1 MQVKKGFGSA
11 MDLLTPL
18 HADADQSAETS
29 NTAFFTLS
37 NHKSNG
43 IVFKCLW
50 ILRSRTLTPQ
60 CPKIILYFTV
70 LIFSFIFWL

>member
-29 NTAFFTLS
+29 HTAFSTQS
-37 NHKSNG
+37 KHKISE
-43 IVFKCLW
+43 
-50 ILRSRTLTPQ
+50 
-60 CPKIILYFTV
+60 
-70 LIFSFIFWL
+70 